1 MTGIS
6 SLTASLKKNQSV
18 VEELAA
24 TTQKELASLL
34 NQINWLLELAAHLQ
48 ESWEDRQA
56 TEEELSRDASSL
68 AGELEAETREK
79 SKLETTDS
87 TQRQVLA
94 EAKAEREKLQ
104 EQVTTAEKTL
114 EDLEDQLRTLDR
126 TIREQD
132 IALEKVEEQLNTVDE
147 KHTQQL
153 EDLESK
159 ASEAVDEAELLEAK
173 YKALRYL
180 VQEKIITSPE
190 AKVALELK
198 GKETATIDHLQKT
211 TFIGRF
217 KVREILEQMA
227 EHKIIKFDR
236 GSGQVKVLKSIDL

>member
-1 MTGIS
+1 MKGIP

-18 VEELAA
+18 VEALAA
-24 TTQKELASLL
+24 TTQKELTSLL
-34 NQINWLLELAAHLQ
+34 NQIDRLLEFAAHLQ

-87 TQRQVLA
+87 TQRQVLE

-104 EQVTTAEKTL
+104 EEVTTAEKTL
-114 EDLEDQLRTLDR
+114 EELEDQLRTLDR
-126 TIREQD
+126 TLREQD
-132 IALEKVEEQLNTVDE
+132 KALVKVEELLNRVDE
-147 KHTQQL
+147 KHTHQL
-153 EDLESK
+153 ENLETK
-159 ASEAVDEAELLEAK
+159 ASEALGEAELLDAK

-198 GKETATIDHLQKT
+198 GKETTTIDHLQKT

-217 KVREILEQMA
+217 KVREILEQMI
-227 EHKIIKFDR
+227 EHKIVKFDR
-236 GSGQVKVLKSIDL
+236 GSGQVKVLKPIDL